1 MPFRQIFLYLS
12 RDLKL
17 LRISLGRAAATADAS
32 IWQDFRDL
40 NSWEDE
46 ETTFSVTNK
55 SFHFLRKTFWKEFIL
70 SLEDKI
76 SNFCWHLYFRWRIRI
91 EITVLLPFPLQLVLQ
106 WAQGSKRRLIKMRNW
121 VDTWLYRRIRTL
133 DASLSSYL
141 PNVSKHLW
149 QLWPADNRP
158 R

>member
-46 ETTFSVTNK
+46 ETTFSSPTKVFISCEKLFEKN
-55 SFHFLRKTFWKEFIL
+55 SFRLWRIKFQIFVDIFI
-70 SLEDKI
+70 SDV
-76 SNFCWHLYFRWRIRI
+76 RWRIQI
-91 EITVLLPFPLQLVLQ
+91 EITFPLQLELH
-106 WAQGSKRRLIKMRNW
+106 WAQGSERRLLKMRNW

-141 PNVSKHLW
+141 RNVSKHLW